1 MPFNQIGDKGPLY
14 LHHKLINNALQF
26 ISSQVINQNRPTS
39 SFHLQV
45 GAVWG
50 FLKVEYI
57 YLVDPDSR
65 AIINS

>member
-1 MPFNQIGDKGPLY
+1 
-14 LHHKLINNALQF
+14 
-26 ISSQVINQNRPTS
+26 
-39 SFHLQV
+39 LQV